1 MKYFFTFLLFLS
13 LGCTPLKQAKVQ
25 PDAQPDA
32 RPDAGFPYDAE
43 LVGC

>member
-32 RPDAGFPYDAE
+32 GFPYDAE